1 MYPAFGRRRLVSA
14 FALAGPALACTG
26 LVQAQGQTAPSPR
39 IDAPVVDSL
48 SIQVV
53 TDGAHDVFI
62 SGAQT
67 PGVRVER
74 TRGFSGAQ
82 LNRTLRSE
90 WGLSLFLTAQM
101 GGETRRYLLDFGWT
115 PEVLNNNLELLQVDV
130 PRIDAL
136 ISSHGHYDHIGG
148 MEGFLAKH
156 RASMRDDLRLHVGG
170 EDAFCYR
177 HARAPNG
184 AFTSFGM
191 LDRRMLEAARV
202 RPVLSEEPIVI
213 EGMAFT
219 TGIVPRTSIER
230 VLPNTFVEFGQRD
243 GAGCDVTK
251 YANHHFTSAELSG
264 QPAPDQHLHEHATCF
279 HVKSRGLVVITSCGH
294 GGIINTVRRAK
305 QVSGVDRV
313 YALVGGFH
321 LAPAPEDYLNKVMAE
336 LKALDIE
343 HVFPMHCSGQNF
355 LEAAKREIPQ
365 ALVLCTTG
373 SRFTFGA

>member
-1 MYPAFGRRRLVSA
+1 MHPAFGRRRLLGAS
-14 FALAGPALACTG
+14 ALAAPMLACTR
-26 LVQAQGQTAPSPR
+26 LVQAQGQTAPTPR
-39 IDAPVVDSL
+39 VEAPVVDNL

-62 SGAQT
+62 SGAQV
-67 PGVRVER
+67 PGIRVER
-74 TRGFSGAQ
+74 TRGFSGPQ

-90 WGLSLFLTAQM
+90 WGLSLYLTAQM

-115 PEVLNNNLELLQVDV
+115 PDVLNNNLELLQVDV
-130 PRIDAL
+130 PKIDAL

-148 MEGFLAKH
+148 LEGFLAKH
-156 RASMRDDLRLHVGG
+156 RAGMRDNLRLYVGG

-177 HARAPNG
+177 HVRAPNG
-184 AFTSFGM
+184 VFASFGF

-230 VLPNTFVEFGQRD
+230 VLPNSYVEFGQRD
-243 GAGCDVTK
+243 GAGCDVAK
-251 YANHHFTSAELSG
+251 YANHHFTAAELSG
-264 QPAPDQHLHEHATCF
+264 QPAPDQHLHEHGTCF
-279 HVKSRGLVVITSCGH
+279 HVKDRGLVVITSCGH

-336 LKALDIE
+336 LKMLDIE
-343 HVFPMHCSGQNF
+343 HVFPMHCSGPNF
-355 LEAAKREIPQ
+355 LEAAKREMPQ

>member
-1 MYPAFGRRRLVSA
+1 MHPAFGRRRLLSA
-14 FALAGPALACTG
+14 SALAVPMLACTR
-26 LVQAQGQTAPSPR
+26 LVQAQGQPAPIPR
-39 IDAPVVDSL
+39 IEAPVVDSL

-62 SGAQT
+62 SGAQL

-82 LNRTLRSE
+82 LSRTLRSE
-90 WGLSLFLTAQM
+90 WGLSLFLIAQR

-177 HARAPNG
+177 HTRAPNG
-184 AFTSFGM
+184 ASADFGV

-202 RPVLSEEPIVI
+202 RPVLSEEPTVI

-219 TGIVPRTSIER
+219 TGIVPRDSIER

-251 YANHHFTSAELSG
+251 YASHHFTSTELSG

-279 HVKSRGLVVITSCGH
+279 HVKGRGLVVITSCGH

-321 LAPAPEDYLNKVMAE
+321 LAPAPQDYLNKVMAE

-343 HVFPMHCSGQNF
+343 HVFPMHCSGPNF
-355 LEAAKREIPQ
+355 LEAAKREMPQ

>member
-1 MYPAFGRRRLVSA
+1 MTAMIGRRRLLGTS
-14 FALAGPALACTG
+14 ALAVPMLVCTR
-26 LVQAQGQTAPSPR
+26 LEQAQGQPVPTPR
-39 IDAPVVDSL
+39 IEAPVVDSL

-53 TDGAHDVFI
+53 TDGAHDIFI
-62 SGAQT
+62 SGAQV

-74 TRGFSGAQ
+74 TRGFSGTRV
-82 LNRTLRSE
+82 NRSLRSE

-101 GGETRRYLLDFGWT
+101 AGETRRYLLDFGWT

-130 PRIDAL
+130 PQIDAL

-148 MEGFLAKH
+148 IEGFLAKH
-156 RASMRDDLRLHVGG
+156 RASMRDDLRLYVGG

-177 HARAPNG
+177 HVRAPNG
-184 AFTSFGM
+184 AFQSFGF
-191 LDRRMLEAARV
+191 LDRRMLDANRV
-202 RPVLSEEPIVI
+202 RPVLSEEPIVV

-230 VLPNTFVEFGQRD
+230 VLPNSYVEFGQRD
-243 GAGCDVTK
+243 AAGCDVTK
-251 YANHHFTSAELSG
+251 YANHHFTPAELAG
-264 QPAPDQHLHEHATCF
+264 QPVPDQHLHEHGTCF
-279 HVKSRGLVVITSCGH
+279 HVKDRGLVVITSCGH

-305 QVSGVDRV
+305 QVSGVERV

-343 HVFPMHCSGQNF
+343 HIFPMHCSGANF
-355 LEAAKREIPQ
+355 LEAAKREMPQ

-373 SRFTFGA
+373 SRFSFGT